1 MIYIYECVCVF
12 VCVCV
17 CVFLSVYVCV
27 CIYVAVACSLF
38 TPRNSDWGYVP
49 TPVSSPF
56 VYFLFPFFLGGGGVW
71 FANACFL
78 HAKSHHELQN
88 YEYLSVWCNLEWGSH
103 VSIHIIHKHTHTHT
117 QTHTHTH
124 TEWGHI
130 SLSIC
135 KCMSL
140 YPCVLPCH
148 VSVSIIYACVD
159 MIKRHV
165 SPPTRP
171 MWRIPVH
178 VPMHAWTWWKGLTH
192 HHNTPNPG
200 HPAL

>member
-1 MIYIYECVCVF
+1 M
-12 VCVCV
+12 
-17 CVFLSVYVCV
+17 
-27 CIYVAVACSLF
+27 
-38 TPRNSDWGYVP
+38 
-49 TPVSSPF
+49 
-56 VYFLFPFFLGGGGVW
+56 
-71 FANACFL
+71 
-78 HAKSHHELQN
+78 
-88 YEYLSVWCNLEWGSH
+88 WCNLEWGSH

-117 QTHTHTH
+117 HKHTHTH

-165 SPPTRP
+165 SLLP
-171 MWRIPVH
+171 H
-178 VPMHAWTWWKGLTH
+178 VPCDVSLCMYPCMHGHDAKGSLIIT
-192 HHNTPNPG
+192 TPRILVIPHYNVPKGPINPSLRG
-200 HPAL
+200 PLQHQRPYFRDDDEPTSLGRDQGGSSHELEATML